1 MKLWLDAQLPP
12 SLAGWINRQG
22 LDLEAIPVR
31 ELGLRD
37 AIDPEIFQTARKAN
51 AVVMTKDRDF
61 INLLEQ
67 NGPPPHVIW
76 LRTGNSSNQALQATL
91 STTLAPALE
100 LLRIGEAWVEIRPR

>member
-37 AIDPEIFQTARKAN
+37 AIDP
-51 AVVMTKDRDF
+51 
-61 INLLEQ
+61 
-67 NGPPPHVIW
+67 
-76 LRTGNSSNQALQATL
+76 
-91 STTLAPALE
+91 
-100 LLRIGEAWVEIRPR
+100 